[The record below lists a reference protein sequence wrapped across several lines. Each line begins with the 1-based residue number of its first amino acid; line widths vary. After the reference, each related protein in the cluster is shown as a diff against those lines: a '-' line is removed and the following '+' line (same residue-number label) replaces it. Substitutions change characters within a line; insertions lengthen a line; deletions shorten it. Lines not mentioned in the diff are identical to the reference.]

1 MTMRRESLANTCDKR
16 KEDGPLQ
23 IVVNGEAQEI
33 VSECTVLQLLE
44 NQAVTLKA
52 AVVELNGKILTQE
65 HWQSTFLQAADSLE
79 ILIFMGGG

>member
-1 MTMRRESLANTCDKR
+1 MSPLQTRVNKR
-16 KEDGPLQ
+16 KEGGPLQ

-33 VSECTVLQLLE
+33 LSECTVFQLLE

-65 HWQSTFLQAADSLE
+65 YWQNTFLRADDSLE